1 MIERYLFQREV
12 VEDEANEPKVSHRVE
27 IDFEADFLTDIAEQ
41 FHSFLIA
48 SGFSY
53 VSAVAVQK
61 SNGDVACSDGWEYSP
76 DDEDDDDD
84 EYED

>member
-27 IDFEADFLTDIAEQ
+27 MDFEADFLTDIAEQ

-61 SNGDVACSDGWEYSP
+61 SNGDVACSDG
-76 DDEDDDDD
+76 
-84 EYED
+84 

>member
-61 SNGDVACSDGWEYSP
+61 SDGGVACSDGWEYSAN
-76 DDEDDDDD
+76 DEDDDDD